1 MPSRKII
8 VAVSGGIAAFKTAS
22 LVSRLVQAGHR
33 VEVAMSASASQ
44 FVGPATFAAL
54 CGSAPAVDIY
64 DPRYPLGAHIE
75 LAAAADALVV
85 APATARVLASCA
97 LGLSDDLISTLYLC
111 MDAPV
116 LMAPAMSDAMWRKA
130 AVQRNVAA
138 LRGDGVHLVGPE
150 SGWLSC
156 RRRGEGRMAEPDQIY
171 EALMNVL
178 QSPA

>member
-1 MPSRKII
+1 
-8 VAVSGGIAAFKTAS
+8 
-22 LVSRLVQAGHR
+22 
-33 VEVAMSASASQ
+33 MSASASQ

-54 CGSAPAVDIY
+54 CGSAPATDIY

-75 LAAAADALVV
+75 LAAGADALIV

-116 LMAPAMSDAMWRKA
+116 LMAPAMSDVMWRKP
-130 AVQRNVAA
+130 AVQRNVQM
-138 LRGDGVHLVGPE
+138 LRDDSVHLVGPE

-156 RRRGEGRMAEPDQIY
+156 RRRGEGRMAEADQIFD
-171 EALMNVL
+171 ALTAILAEGPKVC
-178 QSPA
+178 